1 VLPERFRRSV
11 PWRLGDL
18 FLLYACTAVGLL
30 TIGVAWY
37 GASSSVVVS
46 SQLRW
51 MNVGVG
57 GVIVLGAG
65 ILAWVLA
72 GRRAVG
78 ALRRDLTARIAVPGD
93 TIALESCVS
102 APRSDSRAERP
113 QSEKSFVSSP
123 GMQHYHRRGCIF
135 AAGKQVVES
144 TERSFRRQKRTP
156 CRACLARAQDER

>member
-1 VLPERFRRSV
+1 MLSERFRRSV

-37 GASSSVVVS
+37 GASSSVVLS
-46 SQLRW
+46 SQVRW

-78 ALRRDLTARIAVPGD
+78 ALRRDVTALIPVPGE
-93 TIALESCVS
+93 TIALESSVS
-102 APRSDSRAERP
+102 APRSGSRVERP
-113 QSEKSFVSSP
+113 QSERSLVSGR
-123 GMQHYHRRGCIF
+123 GMKHYHRPGCIF
-135 AAGKQVVES
+135 AAGKQVSES
-144 TERSFRRQKRTP
+144 TERTFRRQKLTP
-156 CRACLARAQDER
+156 CRACLHEAQNER